1 MIYEIHTK
9 QRLPISKEKAW
20 NFLSNPKNLQEIM
33 PKDMGFKILSG
44 ADKSMFTGQIL
55 QYNVTPLPGFST
67 KWVTE
72 ITHVEKPDYF
82 VDIQLSGPY
91 SLWHHKHFINEIENG
106 VEIED
111 LVHYKVPFGIFGR
124 MLHPLLI
131 KPKLNS
137 IFKARTEKMTNLF
150 GEYK

>member
-9 QRLPISKEKAW
+9 QKLPISKSKAW
-20 NFLSNPKNLQEIM
+20 EFLSNPKNLQEIM
-33 PKDMGFKILSG
+33 PSEMGFEIISG
-44 ADKSMFTGQIL
+44 ADRGMFTGQIL

-67 KWVTE
+67 TWVTE
-72 ITHVEKPDYF
+72 ITHVEKPNYF
-82 VDIQLSGPY
+82 VDIQLFGPY
-91 SLWHHKHFINEIENG
+91 TLWHHKHFINEIENG

-111 LVHYKVPFGIFGR
+111 LVHYKVPFGILGR

-131 KPKLNS
+131 KPKLEK
-137 IFKARTEKMTNLF
+137 IFKARTKKMTELF